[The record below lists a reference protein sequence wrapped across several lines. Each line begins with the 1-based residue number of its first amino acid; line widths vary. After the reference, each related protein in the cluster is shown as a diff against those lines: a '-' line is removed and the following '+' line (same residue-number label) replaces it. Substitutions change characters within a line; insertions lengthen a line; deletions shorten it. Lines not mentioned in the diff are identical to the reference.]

1 MVDFKLDKTMP
12 EGEIP
17 FEISG
22 YADEAKN
29 VGEKLNNA
37 NINHDQYTKVVYD
50 LTAPEIIVKEE
61 SKGTDPYFSNVSFK
75 LHDNYLVKEY
85 EINGKIM
92 KVTPNAWTD
101 ANFQN
106 IKQYLVAGEN
116 TIIVRDMA
124 GNATTKTFVY
134 DTVAPEYSAM
144 GIFNWTNNKDGED
157 VKIATK
163 NEHIRLFV
171 AFPELSLIHI

>member
-85 EINGKIM
+85 EIN
-92 KVTPNAWTD
+92 
-101 ANFQN
+101 
-106 IKQYLVAGEN
+106 EN
-116 TIIVRDMA
+116 V
-124 GNATTKTFVY
+124 VE
-134 DTVAPEYSAM
+134 V
-144 GIFNWTNNKDGED
+144 
-157 VKIATK
+157 
-163 NEHIRLFV
+163 
-171 AFPELSLIHI
+171 